1 MFVDACLPSDPA
13 GSMRE
18 RLETLQRFGF
28 AAVCWDTEITG
39 RFDSRHR
46 CSSRRVNVAHTSRG
60 GDVAASSAARSS
72 AAASSAASSSPSPPI
87 RELTRLTLHL
97 EEESNAWALHGAAD
111 ALNSY
116 DVVAIVPQSEGALE
130 RCLQSPLVEMIDL
143 IAIPGHERPPFTLRR
158 AICRKAVKVNVS
170 HLFSQMPPAPC

>member
-46 CSSRRVNVAHTSRG
+46 CSSRREV
-60 GDVAASSAARSS
+60 
-72 AAASSAASSSPSPPI
+72 
-87 RELTRLTLHL
+87 
-97 EEESNAWALHGAAD
+97 
-111 ALNSY
+111 
-116 DVVAIVPQSEGALE
+116 
-130 RCLQSPLVEMIDL
+130 
-143 IAIPGHERPPFTLRR
+143 LRR
-158 AICRKAVKVNVS
+158 GLLRRKLLSVAS
-170 HLFSQMPPAPC
+170 DP